1 MHIEQNPYHETKHSM
16 LRRCKGWNYKG
27 RGIYM
32 ITLVAR
38 DRKAVF
44 GKLNGER
51 EKVHLVPSKLG
62 ESVSSQ
68 IDAIPSYYPQI
79 EIIAKQLMPDHL
91 HMLLFVH
98 EPLTVHIGRVIDGFK
113 VGTNRA
119 YRQINGLR
127 SNSANTEPADMN
139 IPHSRSCVSA
149 VSAERSYL
157 PGLWEEGYHDRI
169 LTHKGQLGNMKRYI
183 LDNPR
188 RLALKRAN
196 PDLFKIRQQ
205 MNICGVACT
214 AMGNMFLA
222 EYPQRQV
229 LQCSRRLRQAEIDAK
244 REECL
249 LEAEKGTIFISAA
262 ISEGEKQICWA
273 LREAGFPLIV
283 LLSGGFPSPNE
294 PHYQY
299 YKPKGVYFEACAAG
313 RLLLIEPDKSLSEQP
328 EIAEQV
334 VAKAGEIPHDCL
346 RYKFLALNAIAEMI
360 SKDNPASKMP
370 DTGATDENN

>member
-1 MHIEQNPYHETKHSM
+1 MTPDGW
-16 LRRCKGWNYKG
+16 RCDKQKEHLHRAEWMDYQSPS
-27 RGIYM
+27 IQLLTM
-32 ITLVAR
+32 VTT
-38 DRKAVF
+38 DRAPLF
-44 GKLNGER
+44 GKLHGE
-51 EKVHLVPSKLG
+51 EITLSPLGQKVANEIENIPNYKDA
-62 ESVSSQ
+62 SS
-68 IDAIPSYYPQI
+68 I
-79 EIIAKQLMPDHL
+79 EICSYVVMPDH
-91 HMLLFVH
+91 
-98 EPLTVHIGRVIDGFK
+98 VHILLRVHDRLPKHLGQYIRWFK
-113 VGTNRA
+113 IKCTDACLDLGV
-119 YRQINGLR
+119 
-127 SNSANTEPADMN
+127 
-139 IPHSRSCVSA
+139 VSPSKEWA
-149 VSAERSYL
+149 PFAPE
-157 PGLWEEGYHDRI
+157 YHDRI

-262 ISEGEKQICWA
+262 ISKGEKQICRA

-283 LLSGGFPSPNE
+283 LLSGGFPTPDE

-299 YKPKGVYFEACAAG
+299 YKPNGVYFEACAAG

-346 RYKFLALNAIAEMI
+346 RYKFLVLNAIAEMI
-360 SKDNPASKMP
+360 SKDNPASKVP
-370 DTGATDENN
+370 DTGLMDENNFNQ

>member
-1 MHIEQNPYHETKHSM
+1 MGATHQPHMTPNGW
-16 LRRCKGWNYKG
+16 RCDKQKEHLHRAEWMDYQSPS
-27 RGIYM
+27 IQLLTM
-32 ITLVAR
+32 VTT
-38 DRKAVF
+38 DRAPLF
-44 GKLNGER
+44 GKLHGE
-51 EKVHLVPSKLG
+51 EIALSPLGQKVANEIENIPNYKDA
-62 ESVSSQ
+62 SS
-68 IDAIPSYYPQI
+68 I
-79 EIIAKQLMPDHL
+79 EIYSYVVMPDH
-91 HMLLFVH
+91 
-98 EPLTVHIGRVIDGFK
+98 VHILLRVHDRLPKHLGQYIRWFK
-113 VGTNRA
+113 IKCTDACLDLGV
-119 YRQINGLR
+119 
-127 SNSANTEPADMN
+127 
-139 IPHSRSCVSA
+139 VSPSKEWA
-149 VSAERSYL
+149 PFAPE
-157 PGLWEEGYHDRI
+157 YHDRI

-262 ISEGEKQICWA
+262 ISEGEKQICRA

-283 LLSGGFPSPNE
+283 LLSGGFPNPDE
-294 PHYQY
+294 PHYTY
-299 YKPKGVYFEACAAG
+299 YKPNGVYFEACAEG

-328 EIAEQV
+328 EIADQV
-334 VAKAGEIPHDCL
+334 IDKAGEIPHDCL

-360 SKDNPASKMP
+360 SKYQPQ
-370 DTGATDENN
+370 

>member
-1 MHIEQNPYHETKHSM
+1 M
-16 LRRCKGWNYKG
+16 LRRCIGWNYKG

-38 DRKAVF
+38 DRKAVL
-44 GKLNGER
+44 GKLNGAR
-51 EKVHLVPSKLG
+51 EEAHLVPSKLG

-127 SNSANTEPADMN
+127 SNSANTELADMN

-205 MNICGVACT
+205 TNICGVACT

-262 ISEGEKQICWA
+262 ISEGEKQICRA

-283 LLSGGFPSPNE
+283 LLSGGFPTPDK

-299 YKPKGVYFEACAAG
+299 YKPNGVYFEACAEG

-346 RYKFLALNAIAEMI
+346 RYKFLALNAIAEQI
-360 SKDNPASKMP
+360 SKYQPQ
-370 DTGATDENN
+370 